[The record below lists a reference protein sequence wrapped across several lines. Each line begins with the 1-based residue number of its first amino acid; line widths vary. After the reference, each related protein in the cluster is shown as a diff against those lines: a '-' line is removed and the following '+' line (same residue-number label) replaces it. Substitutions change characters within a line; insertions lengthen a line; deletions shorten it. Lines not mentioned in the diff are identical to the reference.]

1 MNNII
6 RELGKVNFL
15 IEETKLSIECVENS
29 PLYPF
34 VKDESLKEI
43 ELDTLHNKMSE
54 LANKRYKLFEDLQI
68 EAEKQKVLTSSM
80 IKNITLTKNRRA
92 NAI

>member
-6 RELGKVNFL
+6 RELGKVNLL

-34 VKDESLKEI
+34 VKDESLKEK
-43 ELDTLHNKMSE
+43 ELDTL
-54 LANKRYKLFEDLQI
+54 L
-68 EAEKQKVLTSSM
+68 
-80 IKNITLTKNRRA
+80 
-92 NAI
+92 